1 MSKHEGSRYVL
12 HHELESGLGQ
22 RGAVLLMEELQA
34 IRADVKSL
42 KEDVRHLEIKMD
54 GKMDAMEA
62 RLDARIFRTALLV
75 NVPSIM
81 AAVGLSFA
89 ATRLG

>member
-1 MSKHEGSRYVL
+1 MSRHGESRYEL
-12 HHELESGLGQ
+12 HHEVEKGLGQ

-34 IRADVKSL
+34 IRGDIRDVR
-42 KEDVRHLEIKMD
+42 EDVRHLDVKM
-54 GKMDAMEA
+54 GAMEA

-75 NVPSIM
+75 NIPSIM

>member
-1 MSKHEGSRYVL
+1 MSKHEGSRYEL
-12 HHELESGLGQ
+12 HHELEKGLGQ

-34 IRADVKSL
+34 IRGDIRDVR
-42 KEDVRHLEIKMD
+42 EDVRHLDVKM
-54 GKMDAMEA
+54 GAMEA

-75 NVPSIM
+75 NIPSIM

>member
-1 MSKHEGSRYVL
+1 MSKHEGSRYEL
-12 HHELESGLGQ
+12 HHELEKGLGQ

-34 IRADVKSL
+34 LR
-42 KEDVRHLEIKMD
+42 EDIRHLELKME
-54 GKMDAMEA
+54 AMEA
-62 RLDARIFRTALLV
+62 RLDSRIFRTALLV